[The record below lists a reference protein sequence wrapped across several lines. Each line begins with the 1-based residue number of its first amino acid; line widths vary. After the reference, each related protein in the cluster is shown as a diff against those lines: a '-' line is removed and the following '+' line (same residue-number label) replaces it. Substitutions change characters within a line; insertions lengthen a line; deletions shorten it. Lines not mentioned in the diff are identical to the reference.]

1 VNLLKSHR
9 CPFKKLVFGLLCLV
23 ITINTDAQLLELQN
37 LPASTKWKQINTD
50 YFQIIFPAGFEMEA
64 NRTANIMESIR
75 VPASQSLYNKPR
87 KFSIVLQ
94 NRQGFSNGF
103 VTIGPLRSEFF
114 TISPQDYNSL
124 GNVDWLEHLAVH
136 EYRHMV
142 QFSKAYSTVFNKLNY
157 WLFGEYGLGAWA
169 SLAAPSW
176 FWEGDAVGMETS
188 MTATGRGR
196 TPNFSMAYKA
206 NLVEKGAFNYSKQH
220 LKSFKEFVPNHYVT
234 GYFMT
239 THLKRKEGVDVW
251 DKVIKRSFGLPF
263 IPFAF
268 SNAIKKETGKNLRQ
282 TYAQMSHELKN
293 LYTNQVSNIPKS
305 ANALINKREGKTYT
319 NYFYPA
325 EIESGGI
332 VVLKEG
338 FSDISTFVAIDKAGN
353 ENEVFIP
360 GIVNDPGMLSIKSD
374 KILWTEY
381 EFDKRWSK
389 QSYSVIKSY
398 DINSKEYKVLTSKS
412 RYTSAALSPDGK
424 LVVAIHNSVNNDNEI
439 HLLDSND
446 GSLMKAFPNPN
457 NTFYSMPTFSQ
468 DGKQLVLLK
477 FENGAKSMIIKD
489 NETGNEEIIVSSEL
503 ENYGH
508 PVWYKDFILYNSAFN
523 GIDNIYAINMDTKA
537 IYQITNVKFG
547 AFNPSVSNDGDFLYY
562 NSYSVNG
569 MDVLKMPILP
579 ESWRPIQEVE
589 NLNFKY
595 ESPMVEG
602 EGISDVLAN
611 RIDSIFEIQK
621 YSQLK
626 TTIKPF
632 SWGLVSAPIRNSYTL
647 GISSKNIL
655 NTTAI
660 SAGIIV
666 NANEQTTLKFAS
678 ISYQGL
684 YPILDLF
691 AYDGKRST
699 NEHLDDGSIQN
710 FDWNETSV
718 LAGVRVPLILTNSRF
733 LRKISLRARVRAT
746 NITNYNNPKAGIYEH
761 QNGTL
766 KALEYQFQFVSL
778 LKRSKLDINSRLGHT
793 INLDYKHAPL
803 GGDYGSNLFA
813 AQSNV
818 YFPGFFKHHSIRLR
832 GSYQYEDKQN
842 YRFSSPV
849 TFTRGTGY
857 IAFDTYTNVS
867 INYALPLVYPDIH
880 IGPLFNLQ
888 RVYANMFYDHGF
900 GKSSGFQ
907 DLIINSYGAE
917 VSANF
922 NVMRFLP
929 LLNLGVRYS
938 YLPDFNDTTIQI
950 IIGGVSF

>member
-1 VNLLKSHR
+1 MNLLKSHS
-9 CPFKKLVFGLLCLV
+9 CPFNKFVFGLLCLV

-37 LPASTKWKQINTD
+37 LPASTKWQQIKTD
-50 YFQIIFPAGFEMEA
+50 NFQIIFPNGFESEA
-64 NRTANIMESIR
+64 IRTANIMESIR
-75 VPASQSLYNKPR
+75 VPASNSLYKKPR
-87 KFSIVLQ
+87 RFPIVLQ

-157 WLFGEYGLGAWA
+157 WLFGEYGIGTWA

-176 FWEGDAVGMETS
+176 FWEGDAVGIETS

-282 TYAQMSHELKN
+282 NYAEMSDELKK
-293 LYTNQVSNIPKS
+293 LYTNQLLNIPKS
-305 ANALINKREGKTYT
+305 DDALINKRKGKTYT
-319 NYFYPA
+319 NYFYPTK
-325 EIESGGI
+325 IESGSV
-332 VVLKEG
+332 VVLKSG
-338 FSDISTFVAIDKAGN
+338 FSDISTFVAIDNSGN
-353 ENEVFIP
+353 ENVIFIP
-360 GIVNDPGMLSIKSD
+360 GIVNDPGMLSIKSN

-381 EFDKRWSK
+381 EFDKRWRK

-412 RYTSAALSPDGK
+412 RYTSAALSPNGK
-424 LVVAIHNSVNNDNEI
+424 QVVAIHNSVNNDNEI

-446 GSLMKAFPNPN
+446 GTVMKAFPNPK
-457 NTFYSMPTFSQ
+457 NTFYSMPSFSES
-468 DGKQLVLLK
+468 GKQLVLLK
-477 FENGAKSMIIKD
+477 FENRVKSIITKD
-489 NETGNEEIIVSSEL
+489 NETGIEKIIVSSES

-508 PVWYKDFILYNSAFN
+508 PIWYKDFILYNSAFN
-523 GIDNIYAINMDTKA
+523 GIDNIYAINRNTKA

-547 AFNPSVSNDGDFLYY
+547 AFNPSVSIDGNFLYY
-562 NSYSVNG
+562 NNYSVNG
-569 MDVLKMPILP
+569 MDVLSMPMSP
-579 ESWRPIQEVE
+579 DSWKPIQGVE
-589 NLNFKY
+589 NLNFNY

-602 EGISDVLAN
+602 EGISDVLAT
-611 RIDSIFEIQK
+611 RVDSVFEIKK
-621 YSQLK
+621 YNQLK
-626 TTIKPF
+626 STIRPF
-632 SWGLVSAPIRNSYTL
+632 SWGLISAPLGNSYTL
-647 GISSKNIL
+647 GISSKNVL
-655 NTTAI
+655 STTAI
-660 SAGIIV
+660 SAGLIV
-666 NANEQTTLKFAS
+666 DANEQTTLKFAS
-678 ISYQGL
+678 VGYHGL
-684 YPILDLF
+684 YPILEAV

-699 NEHLDDGSIQN
+699 NEQLENGSIQN
-710 FDWNETSV
+710 FDWNETSI
-718 LAGVRVPLILTNSRF
+718 LAGVRVPLLLTNSKY
-733 LRKISLRARVRAT
+733 LRKINLRARIRAT
-746 NITNYNNPKAGIYEH
+746 NITDYNNPKAGIYEQ
-761 QNGTL
+761 QNGL
-766 KALEYQFQFVSL
+766 LRALEYQFQFVSL
-778 LKRSKLDINSRLGHT
+778 LKRSKLDINSRFGQTLS
-793 INLDYKHAPL
+793 LDYKHAPL

-813 AQSNV
+813 VQSNI
-818 YFPGFFKHHSIRLR
+818 YLPGFFKHHSFRLR
-832 GSYQYEDKQN
+832 GSYQYENKQN
-842 YRFSSPV
+842 YRFSSPI
-849 TFTRGTGY
+849 TFTRGIGY
-857 IAFDTYTNVS
+857 FPFDKFSNVS
-867 INYALPLVYPDIH
+867 FNYALPLIYPDFH

-888 RVYANMFYDHGF
+888 RVYTNLFYDYGY
-900 GKSSGFQ
+900 GKTIGSRDVTIKS
-907 DLIINSYGAE
+907 IGAE

-922 NVMRFLP
+922 NIMRFLP
-929 LLNLGVRYS
+929 LLNVGVRYS
-938 YLPDFNDTTIQI
+938 YLPDFDDTTIQI